1 MKLNAIV
8 HRGSKM
14 KADLVEKLR
23 KEQRFYLLRK
33 EDILE
38 QVEKKRI
45 EIIDMEY
52 RLATLKKDL
61 ALSEE
66 MLKLMRENGL

>member
-1 MKLNAIV
+1 
-8 HRGSKM
+8 M

-66 MLKLMRENGL
+66 MLKLMRENGF